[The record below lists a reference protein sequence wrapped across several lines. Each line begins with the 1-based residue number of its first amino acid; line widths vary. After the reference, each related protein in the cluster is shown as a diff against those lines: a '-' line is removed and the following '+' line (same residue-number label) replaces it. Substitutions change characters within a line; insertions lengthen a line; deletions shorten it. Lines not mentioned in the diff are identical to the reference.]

1 MYDANLFDVPI
12 GLYTTTKKQTR
23 LAYENRVKGFK
34 NDKEYTK
41 NRYEMMKKASKEI
54 DFDIDIAQSDARRY
68 AFTETLRQIAK
79 QRIASRVIVC
89 TYTLDGQFKY
99 FTLGNNTNLETTIGH
114 ISGEVDLLE
123 DQSDVNPVITNGFYP
138 VRYEVMFLKK
148 NQHE

>member
-1 MYDANLFDVPI
+1 MINKHLIFLAFYFTFYFYIKMYDANLFDVPI

-34 NDKEYTK
+34 NDEEYTK
-41 NRYEMMKKASKEI
+41 NLDEMMKKASKEI

-89 TYTLDGQFKY
+89 AYTLDGQFKY
-99 FTLGNNTNLETTIGH
+99 FTLGNNTNLGG
-114 ISGEVDLLE
+114 S
-123 DQSDVNPVITNGFYP
+123 
-138 VRYEVMFLKK
+138 
-148 NQHE
+148 